1 MENEL
6 IKGKFFKV
14 KRICTICA
22 IVVVIIGLIAYTVY
36 IHEPYSNHSY
46 LKEQF
51 GSFMGTWFACLFGF
65 SEFGNPFSGY
75 VFAERTVVP
84 ALIVAAVIL
93 VIRWWFGSME
103 IVVTDKRVYGRA
115 AFGIRVDLP
124 IDSISAVAISFMHGI
139 TVTASSREIS
149 FKFIENNDEVHKII
163 STLLSERKD
172 KNESMTTIKQEA
184 VQSCADEIAKF
195 KALLDEGAIT
205 QEEFDA
211 KKKQLLGL

>member
-36 IHEPYSNHSY
+36 IHKYYSNYSY

-65 SEFGNPFSGY
+65 SKYGTPFSGY
-75 VFAERTVVP
+75 VFAEQTVVP

-93 VIRWWFGSME
+93 VISWWFGSME

-124 IDSISAVAISFMHGI
+124 IDNISAVAISFMHGI

-149 FKFIENNDEVHKII
+149 FKFI
-163 STLLSERKD
+163 
-172 KNESMTTIKQEA
+172 
-184 VQSCADEIAKF
+184 
-195 KALLDEGAIT
+195 
-205 QEEFDA
+205 
-211 KKKQLLGL
+211 

>member
-6 IKGKFFKV
+6 IRGKFFKV

-22 IVVVIIGLIAYTVY
+22 IVVVIIGLIAYSVSLLDY
-36 IHEPYSNHSY
+36 YNEASI
-46 LKEQF
+46 LKEKF
-51 GSFMGTWFACLFGF
+51 GSYIGSWFACLFGF

-75 VFAERTVVP
+75 VFAEQTVVP
-84 ALIVAAVIL
+84 ALLVAAVIL
-93 VIRWWFGSME
+93 VIRWWFVSME

-124 IDSISAVAISFMHGI
+124 IDNISAVAISFMHGI

-149 FKFIENNDEVHKII
+149 FKFIENNDEVHKTI
-163 STLLSERKD
+163 STLLIERKG